1 MGELN
6 RMIDWILSFI
16 KGEDK
21 PEPVPE
27 NETPEE
33 KTKREERADA
43 RRERAEDRKAKSQ
56 DRKNYRLEKI
66 AAVKEKF
73 YAVAAKR
80 KWLAILLIAAIAAYL
95 IIVKRCFSFGGEWLD
110 KIKGIF

>member
-1 MGELN
+1 
-6 RMIDWILSFI
+6 MIDWIMSFI
-16 KGEDK
+16 RGEDK
-21 PEPVPE
+21 PEPIPE

-33 KTKREERADA
+33 KTKREERAEA
-43 RRERAEDRKAKSQ
+43 RRERAEDRKARSQ

-80 KWLAILLIAAIAAYL
+80 KWLTIFLIAAISAYL
-95 IIVKRCFSFGGEWLD
+95 IIFIRGFSFGVEWLD